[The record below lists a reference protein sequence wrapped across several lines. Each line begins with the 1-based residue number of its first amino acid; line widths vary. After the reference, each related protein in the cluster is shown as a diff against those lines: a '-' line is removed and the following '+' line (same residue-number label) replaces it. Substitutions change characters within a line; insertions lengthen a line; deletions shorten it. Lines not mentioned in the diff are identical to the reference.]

1 MKDCQLNLNN
11 CSGTVM
17 RLLEYIFIDNNLYL
31 ISESSDV
38 SLIDHLPYLILNN
51 QENQLIAVLLVYDLL
66 KILKKICQQELI
78 V

>member
-1 MKDCQLNLNN
+1 
-11 CSGTVM
+11 M